1 MSQKIT
7 TKWITQILAW
17 PVQIQRWLCFVQIA
31 ISKVTVSRH
40 LWTSNQMTNIQIQ
53 GGELWGLRLPSHW
66 TDSSSHPHIP
76 FFISCQSLF
85 WDGNT
90 PHCSKRN
97 ASTMD
102 KTIRQGVRMPKAT
115 WLFCFGKPAALF
127 WCVPSVLVSALRQAN
142 TGYSH
147 DNEINSLQSR
157 DYEEDGERLVS
168 LMASCIPSCV
178 SLFLTVI
185 LWSISASLELYLTVR
200 EERKPTAKESGTHG
214 VLQGS
219 AGLNPLNWI
228 KK

>member
-1 MSQKIT
+1 MAS
-7 TKWITQILAW
+7 
-17 PVQIQRWLCFVQIA
+17 C
-31 ISKVTVSRH
+31 
-40 LWTSNQMTNIQIQ
+40 
-53 GGELWGLRLPSHW
+53 GGYDFLHIELIPA
-66 TDSSSHPHIP
+66 HIP

-157 DYEEDGERLVS
+157 DYEEDGERLVKSHGLLYSFLCFSFPNCDS
-168 LMASCIPSCV
+168 LINICKSRALLNS
-178 SLFLTVI
+178 
-185 LWSISASLELYLTVR
+185 
-200 EERKPTAKESGTHG
+200 ERRKETH
-214 VLQGS
+214 S
-219 AGLNPLNWI
+219 
-228 KK
+228 